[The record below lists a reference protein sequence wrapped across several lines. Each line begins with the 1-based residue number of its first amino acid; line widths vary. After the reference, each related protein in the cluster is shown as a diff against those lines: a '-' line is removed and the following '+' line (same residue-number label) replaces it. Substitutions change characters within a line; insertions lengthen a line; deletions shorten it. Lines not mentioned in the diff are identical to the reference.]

1 MSVRVRIA
9 VLAATLSAAVTMWVP
24 ATPALA
30 EEEVTKP
37 GETVHLKGE
46 LKNFIVEGS
55 LTDKKA
61 GQTVTIPEGSTIN
74 LKDDIEIEENA
85 AKKRFEGTIEGFLKV
100 PPFTTVLTLPVL
112 GTPTPVTMGVTI
124 TQSGPSVLKL
134 HEAPESACLP
144 TERFRAGCVTLKGSA
159 STIVGFQVV
168 GILGIRVPI
177 HCETSKPVVL
187 PLETTRT
194 FVETILTGP
203 SFKGTT
209 TMPSIKCP
217 GLQGIVLGLVLTTA
231 LSGPE
236 NPFTLAIHPPP
247 LPPEE

>member
-1 MSVRVRIA
+1 MSLKLRLAFLVA
-9 VLAATLSAAVTMWVP
+9 VLSAIAATSVA
-24 ATPALA
+24 ATPAFA
-30 EEEVTKP
+30 EEEVTHP

-46 LKNFIVEGS
+46 LKGFIVEGS

-61 GQTVTIPEGSTIN
+61 GQTVTIPDGSTID

-85 AKKRFEGTIEGFLKV
+85 KAKRFEGTLEGFLHV

-124 TQSGPSVLKL
+124 TQFGPSVLKL
-134 HEAPESACLP
+134 HEAPESACLI
-144 TERFRAGCVTLKGSA
+144 TELFRGGCVTLKGSA

-168 GILGIRVPI
+168 GILGIKVPI

-194 FVETILTGP
+194 FVELIISG
-203 SFKGTT
+203 SRFKGTT

-217 GLQGIVLGLVLTTA
+217 GLQGVVLGLTLTTA

-236 NPFTLAIHPPP
+236 NPFTLVIHPPP
-247 LPPEE
+247 LPPE